1 MKTDL
6 VPSSIDEAVNL
17 SKLLAQSSLVPTS
30 YKNNVPDIF
39 AAIAWG
45 SEVNMKPMQAL
56 QGICVINGKP
66 SIYGDAAIAMC
77 LASGLLEDIEETID
91 DKLDGGTAICKVKRK
106 AMKTAKVFTFS
117 MKDASNANLLGR
129 GPWKSYPKRMLQ
141 MRARGFALRDMF
153 SDVLRGMITVE
164 EAEDYEAVATKDITP
179 EASKQNKSTNPL
191 NALENKPAEKE
202 AEKIV
207 LHTLKGSENFKT
219 MEDAIEKYKTYED
232 RITNMEATP
241 ELKQERKKKL
251 RSMNPDIY
259 QALCQAIDLTLP
271 ADGESDQVA
280 SGHHPKSIAEVAQK
294 ILANPQS

>member
-1 MKTDL
+1 M
-6 VPSSIDEAVNL
+6 
-17 SKLLAQSSLVPTS
+17 
-30 YKNNVPDIF
+30 PDIF

-45 SEVNMKPMQAL
+45 CEVNMKPMQAL

-117 MKDASNANLLGR
+117 MKDASKANLLGR

-141 MRARGFALRDMF
+141 MRARGFALRDLF
-153 SDVLRGMITVE
+153 SDVLRGMWTVE
-164 EAEDYEAVATKDITP
+164 EAEDLQVSQNADLKDITP
-179 EASKQNKSTNPL
+179 EATKQNKSTNPL
-191 NALENKPAEKE
+191 DALENKPVEKE

-232 RITNMEATP
+232 RITKMEATP
-241 ELKQERKKKL
+241 ELKQERKEKL
-251 RSMNPDIY
+251 RSMNPGIY

-271 ADGESDQVA
+271 ADGESNQVA
-280 SGHHPKSIAEVAQK
+280 SDHHPKSIAEVAQK